1 MKTSSAGTT
10 FDPSLYRFGDLKFSI
25 SDLPVLPAPADHVE
39 TDLVRTRGA
48 NIREAGKAVEMGD
61 GSKVTG
67 KLTRNHNFREG

>member
-48 NIREAGKAVEMGD
+48 NIREARQLRWGMGQ
-61 GSKVTG
+61 KLLG
-67 KLTRNHNFREG
+67 KLTQNHNFIEG